1 MGNAC
6 AHHVFNSLFW
16 CGEGGVLSW
25 ADVAEVRAELY
36 RAHNIQGTDTTFVV
50 VTTGTGI
57 PVRITI
63 THACVAEDKIQ
74 QEVVRCEHAIVKYD
88 CDASGGSYSIEPTAA
103 VSKALV
109 EQTESWDAVQGN
121 LSVAN
126 FRDYF
131 SYVRGEKDR
140 PLILLE
146 DTSSFVSLMSLIY
159 VSAVRLQTT
168 VIVCGARV

>member
-1 MGNAC
+1 
-6 AHHVFNSLFW
+6 
-16 CGEGGVLSW
+16 
-25 ADVAEVRAELY
+25 
-36 RAHNIQGTDTTFVV
+36 
-50 VTTGTGI
+50 
-57 PVRITI
+57 
-63 THACVAEDKIQ
+63 
-74 QEVVRCEHAIVKYD
+74 VRCEHAIVKYD

>member
-16 CGEGGVLSW
+16 CGGGELLSW
-25 ADVAEVRAELY
+25 ADVTEVRAELY
-36 RAHNIQGTDTTFVV
+36 RAHDIQGTDTTFVV
-50 VTTGTGI
+50 VTTKTGI
-57 PVRITI
+57 PIRITI
-63 THACVAEDKIQ
+63 TDACAIGDKIQ
-74 QEVVRCEHAIVKYD
+74 EEVVQCEHATVRYD
-88 CDASGGSYSIEPTAA
+88 CDASGGSYRIEPNSTG
-103 VSKALV
+103 SDALV
-109 EQTESWDAVQGN
+109 KQTESWKAVQGN

-140 PLILLE
+140 PLILLK

-159 VSAVRLQTT
+159 VSAVR
-168 VIVCGARV
+168 ARREESAHV